1 MSTTVSAPALPA
13 AAWRVDPSHSY
24 VGFEVKHLGISTFR
38 GRFTDVEGLVR
49 TDGGEL
55 AAVDGIVR
63 VASVLTND
71 ERLDAHLR
79 SPDFFDAESHPE
91 GRFRSLRIEG
101 DGESHT
107 IDGELTLRG
116 VTRPVQ
122 LEATVEGWG
131 VDPGGAER
139 ISIQA
144 RGTIDRT
151 EYGISW
157 NSTLANGL
165 TAVGEKVTMVLGI
178 EAVRVQEEE

>member
-1 MSTTVSAPALPA
+1 MSTTLTAPALPA

-49 TDGGEL
+49 TEDGEL
-55 AAVDGIVR
+55 AAVDGTVR
-63 VASVLTND
+63 LASVLTTD
-71 ERLDAHLR
+71 ERLDGHLR
-79 SPDFFDAESHPE
+79 SPDFFDAENHPE
-91 GRFRSLRIEG
+91 GRFRSVRVESDG
-101 DGESHT
+101 DSVT

-116 VTRPVQ
+116 VTRPARLQ
-122 LEATVEGWG
+122 ATVEGWG

-165 TAVGEKVTMVLGI
+165 PAVGEKVTMVLGI
-178 EAVRVQEEE
+178 EAVRDSEEA